1 MGHKPQADIEIFSN
15 DDDQEAPIHM
25 SGTTK
30 RVATLFLDLH
40 KITKSAKSSAK
51 KKKMGWHRYYCM
63 TGVIEASYGSAM
75 ITYTVKLGGLYIPHP
90 LSTHLFELQIG
101 SNISKGVTHDVIRVR
116 YE

>member
-15 DDDQEAPIHM
+15 DDDLDAPIHI

-51 KKKMGWHRYYCM
+51 KKKLGWHRYYCL

-75 ITYTVKLGGLYIPHP
+75 ITYTVKLGGLYI
-90 LSTHLFELQIG
+90 LGSLLKHLFWVK
-101 SNISKGVTHDVIRVR
+101 N
-116 YE
+116 

>member
-15 DDDQEAPIHM
+15 DDDLDAPIHA

-51 KKKMGWHRYYCM
+51 KKKMGWHRYYCL

-75 ITYTVKLGGLYIPHP
+75 ITYTVKLGGLYI
-90 LSTHLFELQIG
+90 LRSSSKYLFERQTG
-101 SNISKGVTHDVIRVR
+101 SNISAGVTHDVIRVR

>member
-15 DDDQEAPIHM
+15 DDDREAPIHFG
-25 SGTTK
+25 GTTK

-51 KKKMGWHRYYCM
+51 KKKMGWHRYYCL

-75 ITYTVKLGGLYIPHP
+75 ITYTIKLGGLYILGS
-90 LSTHLFELQIG
+90 LSKQLFGFQIR
-101 SNISKGVTHDVIRVR
+101 SDNRAGVTHDVIRVR

>member
-15 DDDQEAPIHM
+15 DDDLDAPIHV

-51 KKKMGWHRYYCM
+51 KKKMGWHRYYCL
-63 TGVIEASYGSAM
+63 TGVIEANYGSAM
-75 ITYTVKLGGLYIPHP
+75 ITYTLKLGGLYILRSSSKH
-90 LSTHLFELQIG
+90 SFELQIG
-101 SNISKGVTHDVIRVR
+101 SNINTGVTHDVIRVR

>member
-15 DDDQEAPIHM
+15 DDDREAPIHL

-40 KITKSAKSSAK
+40 KIPKSAKSAAK
-51 KKKMGWHRYYCM
+51 KRKLGWHRYYCL

-75 ITYTVKLGGLYIPHP
+75 ITYTVKLGGSFARVPPSQDSCNH
-90 LSTHLFELQIG
+90 EAG
-101 SNISKGVTHDVIRVR
+101 SDVS
-116 YE
+116 